1 MRGCQRMLLATA
13 ASFLVATP
21 NAPLTFLRMLQAYRT
36 SPRRTQKPEVKRRK
50 ADYLA
55 HYRGR
60 PEVKERLHNHRQR
73 PEYKDWMREYNQRPE
88 RKAWF
93 KIPVKCEC
101 GIMSSNGHISR
112 HRKSAQHDHRLAG
125 TREVEQ

>member
-1 MRGCQRMLLATA
+1 MPRKPRGSASEQPPPLFAGLSYNQR
-13 ASFLVATP
+13 P
-21 NAPLTFLRMLQAYRT
+21 ERK
-36 SPRRTQKPEVKRRK
+36 RRQWEHSQKPEVKRRK

-112 HRKSAQHDHRLAG
+112 HRKSAQQHDHRLAG